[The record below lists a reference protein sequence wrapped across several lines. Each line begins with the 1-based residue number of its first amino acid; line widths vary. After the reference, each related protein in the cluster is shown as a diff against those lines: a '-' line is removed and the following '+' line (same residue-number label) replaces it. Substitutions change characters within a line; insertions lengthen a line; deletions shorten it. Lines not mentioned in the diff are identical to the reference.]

1 MHIVWKEELATGNE
15 EIDNQHKELF
25 RRFNLLQA
33 ACRQGKGLEELSKI
47 LAFLGEHVVSH
58 LAMEEQLQ
66 IAHEYLGYLKHK
78 EEHDG
83 FIRNF
88 RKLEEQLKAKG
99 TTPELLIQTNMTIA
113 DWLTRHF
120 TWTDRDLAKFLH
132 TAVSGRQG

>member
-1 MHIVWKEELATGNE
+1 MKVEWQEYLAVGVV

-25 RRFNLLQA
+25 RRFNSLQA
-33 ACRQGKGLEELSKI
+33 ACRQGQGLEELSNL
-47 LAFLGEHVVSH
+47 LAFLGEHVASH
-58 LAMEEQLQ
+58 LEMEEQLQ
-66 IAHEYLGYLKHK
+66 IAHEYPGYPQHK

-99 TTPELLIQTNMTIA
+99 TTPELLIQTNMTLA

-120 TWTDRDLAKFLH
+120 TWTDKDLAKFLH
-132 TAVSGRQG
+132 SRQK